1 MKQQFT
7 VFFDK
12 VVLRAN
18 LCGTWGAAARDA
30 ARGLRFREHRMQ
42 KSAAACSLRW
52 GEPPS
57 VYDSCAAFVAEGA
70 ARERPGLQPRDRF
83 QERRHNKSTECK
95 KKRRKKFKICEKK
108 NDIQVIT
115 WQNELL
121 G

>member
-1 MKQQFT
+1 MALGEQ
-7 VFFDK
+7 
-12 VVLRAN
+12 R
-18 LCGTWGAAARDA
+18 REMP
-30 ARGLRFREHRMQ
+30 RGLRFREHRMQ

-57 VYDSCAAFVAEGA
+57 VYVSCAAFVAEGA

-95 KKRRKKFKICEKK
+95 KNDEKTSKKFKKTCEKK
-108 NDIQVIT
+108 NDIEVIT